1 MIKKFSISSAL
12 LAAFAV
18 TLGGCAGGEPYV
30 QNTAEYDR
38 ESSTFAKGPVRAV
51 ESEIYVC
58 YAKNNTTPEQ
68 VRLLAEDECGRFGLS
83 AVFIGQNYELC
94 PLMTPIAAGFECAA
108 QTART
113 AAPNAFQSV
122 PSSVPTNAGA
132 APVPAPNPIFPKLEV
147 QVPAGAG
154 RQPSA
159 SQTGISAG
167 DVSTD
172 AKSQPFP
179 TFLFDNTPRT
189 VTPQ

>member
-1 MIKKFSISSAL
+1 MIKKFSVSSL
-12 LAAFAV
+12 MLATLAI

-30 QNTAEYDR
+30 QNTAEFDR
-38 ESSTFAKGPVRAV
+38 ESASFVTGPVRQ
-51 ESEIYVC
+51 EDSEIYVC
-58 YAKNNTTPEQ
+58 YAKSSATPEQ
-68 VRLLAEDECGRFGLS
+68 VRMLAVNECGRVGLD

-94 PLMTPIAAGFECAA
+94 PLMTPIAAGFECTV

-113 AAPNAFQSV
+113 AAPNAPQSV
-122 PSSVPTNAGA
+122 LSGVPANTGA
-132 APVPAPNPIFPKLEV
+132 ASAPTPNPIFPKLAV

-159 SQTGISAG
+159 PQTGISAG

-179 TFLFDNTPRT
+179 TFLFDKTPRT
-189 VTPQ
+189 VNPQ